1 MVCWTTNCSQLDLV
15 WNTVAYSANTRPRHS
30 NGMEAHF
37 GWSCF
42 LRLTLNGFLSA
53 FIFFRVNE
61 PRIISN
67 ESSVQQ
73 KNSNLRRFF
82 VRTRRW
88 RRPSARC
95 RWKCWNH
102 HRVRKTRHFLPQS
115 CSAITIS
122 TSLSGWHPF
131 CWSRIDAHWF
141 SLNCRNL
148 VESSKA
154 TTVSPH
160 LQNKPLADFDWHLY
174 QTHKS

>member
-1 MVCWTTNCSQLDLV
+1 MVCWTTNCSQFDLV
-15 WNTVAYSANTRPRHS
+15 WNPVAYSANTRPRHS

-37 GWSCF
+37 GGSCF
-42 LRLTLNGFLSA
+42 LRPTLNDFLSGIY
-53 FIFFRVNE
+53 FL
-61 PRIISN
+61 PRERASDHLEWI
-67 ESSVQQ
+67 VGPTK

-82 VRTRRW
+82 VRLGGGGRQLDVGESVETII
-88 RRPSARC
+88 
-95 RWKCWNH
+95 
-102 HRVRKTRHFLPQS
+102 VFEKTRHFLPQS

-160 LQNKPLADFDWHLY
+160 LQNKPLADFDWRLY
-174 QTHKS
+174 QTHIS